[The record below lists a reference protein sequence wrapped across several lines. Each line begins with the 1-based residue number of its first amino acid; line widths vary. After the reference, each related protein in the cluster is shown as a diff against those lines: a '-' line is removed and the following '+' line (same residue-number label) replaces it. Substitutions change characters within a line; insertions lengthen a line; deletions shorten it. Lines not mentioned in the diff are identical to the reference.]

1 MQEGERQ
8 VAPTLAGIR
17 RDHVARYQW
26 AAARLPAGSRV
37 VDLACGVGYG
47 SRILAEAGHL
57 VLGIDQDAAAIDYA
71 WQHYSHRRA
80 NFLPGDAGALSPRPR
95 RADFSAAVCFETIEH
110 VADPAPLLRTLHEAA
125 PLLIAS
131 VPNENVLPYRG
142 YEFHHRHYTPGQF
155 QALLNRCGWHVTEW
169 HGQEGPESEVEP
181 HLMGR
186 TIIAVANRGPVIE
199 SQIHLE
205 VKPAPAPPVVPQH
218 VAILGLGPSL
228 AQFVDITRRLGG
240 RSRFCD
246 EVWAINALGDVLA
259 CDRVFH
265 MDDVRIQE
273 IRAAAAPESNIAA
286 MIAWLRKHPGP
297 VYTSRTHADYPG
309 LVAYPLEDV
318 INASGFAYFNST
330 AAYAIAYAIH
340 IGVKKISL
348 FGIDF
353 TYPNAHDAEKGRA
366 CVEFWLG
373 LAAARKI
380 KLSIP
385 VHSSLMDACHS
396 QAERLY
402 GYDTLDVQL
411 TPEGSRVR
419 LDFTARKELPSADEI
434 EDRYDHSQHPSPLV
448 T

>member
-8 VAPTLAGIR
+8 VAPTLNGIR
-17 RDHVARYQW
+17 RDHVARYEW
-26 AAARLPAGSRV
+26 AARRLPFASRV

-47 SRILAEAGHL
+47 SRILAEAGHE
-57 VLGIDQDAAAIDYA
+57 VAAIDRDAEAIAYA
-71 WQHYSHRRA
+71 RAHYRHERVCFSVRDGEA
-80 NFLPGDAGALSPRPR
+80 YVRP
-95 RADFSAAVCFETIEH
+95 ADVAVCFETIEH
-110 VADPAPLLRTLHEAA
+110 IADPAPLLRALREAA

-131 VPNENVLPYRG
+131 VPNEYVFPYCG
-142 YEFHHRHYTPGQF
+142 YKFHHRHYTPGQF
-155 QALLNRCGWHVTEW
+155 AHLLAACGWEVTEW
-169 HGQEGPESEVEP
+169 HGQAGPDSEVEP
-181 HLMGR
+181 NLMGR
-186 TIIAVANRGPVIE
+186 TIIAVAKRGPVIE
-199 SQIHLE
+199 SQVNLQ
-205 VKPAPAPPVVPQH
+205 VKPTAETRPAPAH

-228 AQFVDITRRLGG
+228 AQFVDLTRRLGG
-240 RSRFCD
+240 RSRLCD

-273 IRAAAAPESNIAA
+273 IRAQAAPESNIAA
-286 MIAWLRKHPGP
+286 MLAWLRKHPGP

-318 INASGFAYFNST
+318 INSSGFAYFNST
-330 AAYAIAYAIH
+330 AAYAVAYAIH
-340 IGVKKISL
+340 IGVQKISL

-373 LAAARKI
+373 IAAGRKI
-380 KLSIP
+380 KISIP
-385 VHSSLMDACHS
+385 VHSSLMDACHT

-402 GYDTLDVQL
+402 GYDTLDVHL
-411 TPEGSRVR
+411 TPEGGWLR
-419 LDFTARKELPSADEI
+419 LDFTERATLPSAEEI

-448 T
+448 A